1 EAFRAS
7 SLPRCQVPRSR
18 VPRGSFF
25 RRAPPPPPPFWK
37 QPRTWAALALTVV
50 AALCARFLYRQSRKE
65 SKKKMSMA
73 EMYFQLEK
81 SALAGAT
88 SGTDK
93 EEKAVSTKP
102 PSTPPPPAATPPPPV
117 TTPPPAA
124 TTTPPPPATP
134 PPSAA
139 KPPPPA
145 TTPPPSEEKPP
156 PATTPPPPAAKP
168 PPPATT
174 PPPSAAT
181 PPPPATT
188 PPPPAAKPPPP
199 ATTSPPSA
207 AKPPPPATT
216 PQPSAAKPPPPATT
230 PPPSAA
236 KPPPPATTPPSVA
249 KTPPPAT
256 TPPPSAAKAP
266 PAATTPP
273 PSAAKP
279 PPAATTPPPSAAKP
293 PPPAKSPPASAE
305 KTEAKAKPA
314 KKEAPVPDKPKA
326 EAGTK
331 AETKA
336 SSKDEEKKGFG
347 WLLNRNKAAAAPALA
362 ELLKEEDAEAKF
374 YRAVASE
381 LCVDTPGIFDGT
393 EGLTAVPSSVPMATR
408 ATLLHAA
415 VKAEAEKLAP
425 KEAAEGTVCVAKSM
439 VREMVEKAADIK
451 DSKAKREA
459 LDKVVLL
466 AHSSQSLATALAP
479 NVEAGVPVYEGS
491 LRYKTLESLFD
502 LYLDN
507 AVEDMQQST
516 AAMFGSLMGGEDA
529 SNKTMAELT
538 ARAEQAEKA
547 QNTLAGIFKISEG
560 KAQKLL
566 ERKMKA
572 ATDQAQKDM
581 MSGLMGGN
589 S

>member
-1 EAFRAS
+1 G
-7 SLPRCQVPRSR
+7 LPGIFFAKVP
-18 VPRGSFF
+18 G
-25 RRAPPPPPPFWK
+25 AP
-37 QPRTWAALALTVV
+37 QPRAARLLFSPGATAPAALLE
-50 AALCARFLYRQSRKE
+50 AAPDLGCAGPHGGG
-65 SKKKMSMA
+65 
-73 EMYFQLEK
+73 
-81 SALAGAT
+81 SAVRAVPVPAVPQRVQEEDVHGGDVLPTGEECAGRRYVWDGQGGEGGVDQAAVNSATTGCNPTAT
-88 SGTDK
+88 SDHTTT
-93 EEKAVSTKP
+93 S
-102 PSTPPPPAATPPPPV
+102 SYNNPAATSN
-117 TTPPPAA
+117 TAAISRKAA
-124 TTTPPPPATP
+124 TTSDNTTTIRGE
-134 PPSAA
+134 
-139 KPPPPA
+139 A
-145 TTPPPSEEKPP
+145 TTSNN
-156 PATTPPPPAAKP
+156 TT
-168 PPPATT
+168 TT
-174 PPPSAAT
+174 GG
-181 PPPPATT
+181 
-188 PPPPAAKPPPP
+188 KPPPP

-451 DSKAKREA
+451 EDSKAKREA